1 MVVPLSLVGEQGAAA
16 LFELRVERMGF
27 MPTSG
32 RRVLVVGAGIAGLAT
47 ALRLRRSDWRV
58 LLVERAPALRGGGYM
73 IGFSGIGF
81 TAAQRW
87 GLLPALRELQ
97 PEPVDLVYVDATGRE
112 RARLPVAAQQA
123 MVGDDMLSL
132 LRGDLEST
140 LHAALLDGPGPP
152 VEIRFATTVTAVT
165 QDPEAVTVTLSDAA
179 QERVDLL
186 VGADGLHSTVR
197 ELVFGPESAFRVD
210 FGNAVATLL
219 LDRTPAVIGTG
230 RTVSMN
236 LVGRGVGVYGTHT
249 GRSAGFFAFASTD
262 LDTDLAAGPRA
273 TLRRVYGDLDWAV
286 PELLNQVEASDSIY
300 FDRISQIV
308 LDRWSEGR
316 VALIGDAAWCVSLF
330 AGYGSSLAVGGAA
343 LLGDLLDAHT
353 TGSPP
358 TDGRGSE
365 DRATEARATEA
376 STPETARTSEHRT
389 DISAALAHWEHQ
401 LRPIVAR
408 KQRQGRRARGLFVA
422 RHQAILSAQLTL
434 YRLAGSR
441 LVTTALR
448 RYLGLETPASQVT
461 DPRAAA
467 GSKSVQPR
475 A

>member
-1 MVVPLSLVGEQGAAA
+1 
-16 LFELRVERMGF
+16 
-27 MPTSG
+27 
-32 RRVLVVGAGIAGLAT
+32 VLVVGAGIAGLAT
-47 ALRLRRSDWRV
+47 ALRLRRSGWRV

-81 TAAQRW
+81 TAVQRW
-87 GLLPALRELQ
+87 GLLPALYELQ
-97 PEPVDLVYVDATGRE
+97 PRPVDLVYVDATGRE

-140 LHAALLDGPGPP
+140 LHAALVDGPGPQ
-152 VEIRFATTVTAVT
+152 VEIRFATTVTAVA

-210 FGNAVATLL
+210 FGHAVATLL

-262 LDTDLAAGPRA
+262 LDADLAAGPRA
-273 TLRRVYGDLDWAV
+273 TLRRVYGDLGWAV

-316 VALIGDAAWCVSLF
+316 VVLIGDAAWCVSLF

-343 LLGDLLDAHT
+343 LLGDLIDAHT
-353 TGSPP
+353 TGSPA
-358 TDGRGSE
+358 TDGRATE
-365 DRATEARATEA
+365 ARATEARATEARATEA
-376 STPETARTSEHRT
+376 STPERARSSEHRT
-389 DISAALAHWEHQ
+389 DISAALTHWEHQ

-422 RHQAILSAQLTL
+422 RNQAILSAQLTL

-441 LVTTALR
+441 LVTAALR
-448 RYLGLETPASQVT
+448 RYLGLETPANQVK
-461 DPRAAA
+461 DARAAA
-467 GSKSVQPR
+467 GSKSVR
-475 A
+475 

>member
-1 MVVPLSLVGEQGAAA
+1 
-16 LFELRVERMGF
+16 
-27 MPTSG
+27 
-32 RRVLVVGAGIAGLAT
+32 
-47 ALRLRRSDWRV
+47 
-58 LLVERAPALRGGGYM
+58 M

-87 GLLPALRELQ
+87 GLLPALHELQ
-97 PEPVDLVYVDATGRE
+97 PRPVDLIYVDATGRE

-140 LHAALLDGPGPP
+140 LHAALVDGPGPP

-165 QDPEAVTVTLSDAA
+165 QDPEAVTVTLSDTA

-197 ELVFGPESAFRVD
+197 ELIFGPESAFRVD
-210 FGNAVATLL
+210 FGAAVATLL

-262 LDTDLAAGPRA
+262 LDTDLAAGPAA
-273 TLRRVYGDLDWAV
+273 TLRRVYGDLEWAV
-286 PELLNQVEASDSIY
+286 PELLNQAEASDSIY

-308 LDRWSEGR
+308 LDRWSERR
-316 VALIGDAAWCVSLF
+316 VVLIGDAAWCVSLF

-358 TDGRGSE
+358 KDGRASE
-365 DRATEARATEA
+365 ALAEA
-376 STPETARTSEHRT
+376 STPEKARSCEHRT
-389 DISAALAHWEHQ
+389 DISAALTHWEHQ

-422 RHQAILSAQLTL
+422 RNQAILSAQLAL

-448 RYLGLETPASQVT
+448 RYLGLETPANQVRGT
-461 DPRAAA
+461 RAAA
-467 GSKSVQPR
+467 GSKSVRPR
-475 A
+475 VRPARTPEGHPGPPGR